1 MEIMIDRPTKTPFPA
16 PADDGWPAAAARVER
31 YLRAHGLT
39 SPRQLQRL
47 TAEIMGVARARARP
61 GVEPVTLAMETME
74 AGLAAW
80 LAPLLPARPVKSSRQ
95 LAHGR
100 AALAMGEVPARWPE
114 YFLRGGAVPAELQ
127 RVLRDADLARTPE
140 IRFSNM
146 APRPQLASGRTSA
159 AAKWQ
164 LSARWPFVR
173 IVTGLVILL
182 TVLGPAVASG
192 S

>member
-1 MEIMIDRPTKTPFPA
+1 MEIMNDRSTKTSCSA
-16 PADDGWPAAAARVER
+16 PAADGWPAAAVRVER

-47 TAEIMGVARARARP
+47 TAEIIGVARARARP
-61 GVEPVTLAMETME
+61 GVEPVTLAMQTME
-74 AGLAAW
+74 AGLTAW
-80 LAPLLPARPVKSSRQ
+80 LAPLLPARPVKASRQ

-127 RVLRDADLARTPE
+127 RVLRDADQARAPE

-146 APRPQLASGRTSA
+146 APRTQLASSRTSA
-159 AAKWQ
+159 ATKWQ

-173 IVTGLVILL
+173 IVTD
-182 TVLGPAVASG
+182 PAVANG